1 MHVDVTIMEDFDR
14 FYLCSSTEFSSLQRK
29 HDRFDIS
36 TTNRKF
42 GFDNLAPR
50 GHVKTYISRI
60 QV

>member
-14 FYLCSSTEFSSLQRK
+14 FYLCSLNFLLYNENMI
-29 HDRFDIS
+29 DS

-50 GHVKTYISRI
+50 GHVKTYMSRI